1 MVQVVPPSKPF
12 AISAAN
18 HEAARTDQASHSSL
32 RGEGNEFLSR
42 SLSAVGLPVGR
53 VADADGFWGEGGGR
67 GGVPDTVPRIKQASL
82 QKADWPLW
90 QQEKNPVPKFNQ
102 SFVCAEKARSSLNVD

>member
-18 HEAARTDQASHSSL
+18 HEAATTDQASHSSL

-53 VADADGFWGEGGGR
+53 VADADTGSFWGEGGGR
-67 GGVPDTVPRIKQASL
+67 GGVPDTVPRMKQASL
-82 QKADWPLW
+82 QKALASPAAAK
-90 QQEKNPVPKFNQ
+90 EPGSKIQ
-102 SFVCAEKARSSLNVD
+102 SEFCACREELGLP